1 MPDALFTLRVLSPLG
16 TVFEGQVTQATL
28 PTPDGEITV
37 LAHHMPIVAVLSEG
51 EMRIPSD
58 TGEVVIALAG
68 GFLDTGANT
77 ATVLSD
83 FAAEAES
90 IEVAR
95 VEAARKRAEEALAE
109 KKLKGEIALVERD
122 LQRSLLQLKVAERY
136 RRRRAPRP

>member
-1 MPDALFTLRVLSPLG
+1 MPDELFTLRVLSPLG
-16 TVFEGQVTQATL
+16 TVFEGQVKQATL

-37 LAHHMPIVAVLSEG
+37 LARHMPIVAVLSEG
-51 EMRIPSD
+51 EMRIPSEK
-58 TGEVVIALAG
+58 GEVVIALAG

-136 RRRRAPRP
+136 RRRRTPRQ